1 MASLFWSSGG
11 IGIKAA
17 DDPALKVTFY
27 RSLFAA
33 IALMTLF
40 GPRVWGVR
48 RWKSTPVFIAAIISY
63 GACLTTFVIATK
75 WTTAANAIFLQYAGV
90 IWVLLLS
97 PILIGEAMRA
107 RDAIAISVAVAGMAL
122 FFVGKFEARGMAGN
136 AMAIVS
142 SVFFAGLVLALRRE
156 NAAAES
162 AITWGNVAVAAFL
175 LPFVFDDL
183 ALSMKSFVILLL
195 LGIFQIGLAY
205 VFFVRGLKYVT
216 ATQAS
221 LTGMLEPVM
230 NPVWVLLFLGE
241 RPSSFAIA
249 GAAIVLAAIGWHTL
263 QGTPASE
270 MPAVD

>member
-1 MASLFWSSGG
+1 
-11 IGIKAA
+11 
-17 DDPALKVTFY
+17 
-27 RSLFAA
+27 
-33 IALMTLF
+33 
-40 GPRVWGVR
+40 
-48 RWKSTPVFIAAIISY
+48 
-63 GACLTTFVIATK
+63 
-75 WTTAANAIFLQYAGV
+75 
-90 IWVLLLS
+90 
-97 PILIGEAMRA
+97 
-107 RDAIAISVAVAGMAL
+107 
-122 FFVGKFEARGMAGN
+122 MAGN
-136 AMAIVS
+136 AMALVS

-183 ALSMKSFVILLL
+183 ALSMQSFVILLL

-241 RPSSFAIA
+241 RPSSFANA

-263 QGTPASE
+263 KGTPASE